1 MEENA
6 EEYPT
11 LDDILEDAEYRYEF
25 NKKVKEAIE
34 IEKMKWNK
42 EKEEELD
49 IKKMKEV
56 MDLK

>member
-1 MEENA
+1 ME

-11 LDDILEDAEYRYEF
+11 FDEILEDAEYRHEF